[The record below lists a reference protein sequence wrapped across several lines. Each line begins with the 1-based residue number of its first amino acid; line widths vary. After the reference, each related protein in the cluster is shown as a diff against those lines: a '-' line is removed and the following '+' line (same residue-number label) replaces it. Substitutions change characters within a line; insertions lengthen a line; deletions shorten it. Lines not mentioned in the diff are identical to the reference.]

1 MRVRA
6 ALAALT
12 LAAVPAVAI
21 AQPPPAVPV
30 DLTQCPV
37 DDATWTQRLP
47 LERARAAVA
56 EGDISILAIGSSSI
70 EGAGASNRDLSFV
83 PVLQRDLTQALPG
96 VAVTVHNKGIGGET
110 AEGASKR
117 MAAMI
122 AETDPDLILWQLSTN
137 DVLQDRSE
145 DQFVTDYRR
154 GLDVIED
161 AEIDLVLIDSQM
173 LPEDTDNPSFQG
185 RNPTLAERSTLIA
198 LEADRRG
205 HPVSSRFAAMRGW
218 DRVPD
223 GGVGPD
229 DLHLNDAGY
238 ACWVRM
244 TAQPLAAA
252 LK

>member
-1 MRVRA
+1 MRVGA
-6 ALAALT
+6 AIAALT
-12 LAAVPAVAI
+12 IAAVPAAAI
-21 AQPPPAVPV
+21 AQPPPPVPV
-30 DLTQCPV
+30 DLSLCPV
-37 DDATWTQRLP
+37 DDANWTQRLP

-56 EGDISILAIGSSSI
+56 DGALSVLAIGSSSV
-70 EGAGASNRDLSFV
+70 EGAGASNPDLGFV
-83 PVLQRDLTQALPG
+83 PALQRELTTALPG

-110 AEGASKR
+110 AEGASRR

-122 AETDPDLILWQLSTN
+122 AETQPDLILWQLSTN
-137 DVLQDRSE
+137 DVLQNRDE
-145 DQFVTDYRR
+145 TQFITDYRR
-154 GLDVIED
+154 GLDIIEE
-161 AEIDLVLIDSQM
+161 AEVDLVLMDSQV
-173 LPEDTDNPSFQG
+173 LPEATQNPSFQG
-185 RNPTLAERSTLIA
+185 KNPTLSDRARLIA

-218 DRVPD
+218 SRVPG

-238 ACWVRM
+238 ACWARM